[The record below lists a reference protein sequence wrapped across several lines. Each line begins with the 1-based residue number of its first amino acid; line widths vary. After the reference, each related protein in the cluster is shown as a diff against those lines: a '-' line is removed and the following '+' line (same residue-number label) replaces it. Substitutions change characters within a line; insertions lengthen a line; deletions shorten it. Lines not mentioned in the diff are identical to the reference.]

1 MAGMTVEKAG
11 EGPAVVMVHG
21 LGATGNAWQPQV
33 AALSRRFTL
42 YRPDLPGQGR
52 SPLEAGVSVASI
64 VTGLVRLLDENKIDK
79 ARFVGHSFG
88 TLVLQHLAAAHPQRV
103 EKLVL
108 VGAVRAPAE
117 ANRQGPRDRANK
129 VRAEGM
135 ASIADAVANFA
146 TAPATREHKPAVIA
160 LVREFLMRQDPE
172 GYARTCE
179 ALASAT
185 DANLSAISAPTL
197 FITGADDAVGPPA
210 MVQKLAAE
218 FRNGRFEQLAECG
231 HWPTIEQPE
240 RVTALLDQF
249 L

>member
-1 MAGMTVEKAG
+1 
-11 EGPAVVMVHG
+11 
-21 LGATGNAWQPQV
+21 
-33 AALSRRFTL
+33 
-42 YRPDLPGQGR
+42 
-52 SPLEAGVSVASI
+52 
-64 VTGLVRLLDENKIDK
+64 
-79 ARFVGHSFG
+79 
-88 TLVLQHLAAAHPQRV
+88 
-103 EKLVL
+103 
-108 VGAVRAPAE
+108 
-117 ANRQGPRDRANK
+117 
-129 VRAEGM
+129 
-135 ASIADAVANFA
+135 
-146 TAPATREHKPAVIA
+146 
-160 LVREFLMRQDPE
+160 MRQDPE